1 MQNPHGDLQLIQNR
15 CSFRGSHTDL
25 RWHSLEQL
33 RMALRSWKDYIETI
47 AIPRLHLIDT
57 AVLAL
62 TSEYRLIGM
71 MGGKCM

>member
-1 MQNPHGDLQLIQNR
+1 
-15 CSFRGSHTDL
+15 
-25 RWHSLEQL
+25 
-33 RMALRSWKDYIETI
+33 MALRSWKDYIETI

-71 MGGKCM
+71 MGGKCKWEARIAAVVLVMANRTPA